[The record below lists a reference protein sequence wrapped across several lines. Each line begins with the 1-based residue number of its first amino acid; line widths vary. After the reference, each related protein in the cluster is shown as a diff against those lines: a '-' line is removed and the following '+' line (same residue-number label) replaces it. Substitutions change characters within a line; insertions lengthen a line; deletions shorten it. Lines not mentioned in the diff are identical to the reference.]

1 MKQLTEKQ
9 RAFVA
14 NKSAGVP
21 NREAAIAA
29 GYAPN
34 AADVTAAKLLRRPE
48 IKAAIKA
55 DGVKVATS
63 DMHAMPRKCYT
74 DSMQYMED
82 TMNHAQLPFAMRFEA
97 AKALLPYQHARLGE
111 KGKKESAKDRAQAI
125 AGKPKFAPK
134 GAPPKLRVVE

>member
-9 RAFVA
+9 QAFVA

-34 AADVTAAKLLRRPE
+34 AADVTAAKLLRRAD

-55 DGVKVATS
+55 DGVKVTTS
-63 DMHAMPRKCYT
+63 DMHAMPCKRYT

-82 TMNHAQLPFAMRFEA
+82 TMNHPQLPFAVRFEA

-111 KGKKESAKDRAQAI
+111 KGKKETAKDRAQAVTRK
-125 AGKPKFAPK
+125 AKFAPK
-134 GAPPKLRVVE
+134 GAPPQLRVVD